1 MLRRRLSTILVSVI
15 LACAAT
21 APAVAR
27 AGPATDIIEKF
38 NSALLEVMQKADSLQ
53 FRGRYETIEP
63 YVRSIFDLD
72 FMARFS
78 VGRHWKTL
86 DEDQRIKLVDA
97 FSRLTIATY
106 ADRFNDYSGE
116 SFEIG
121 NEEPAPRDTTVVHT
135 SIVKSDGE
143 KIAINYVMLPLKQA
157 SNGTGWAIIDIFL
170 KGRFSEL
177 AKRRSEFVSVLKRE
191 GFDGLLRAIDEKIR
205 QIEQLD
211 K

>member
-1 MLRRRLSTILVSVI
+1 MLRRRISTILVTMI
-15 LACAAT
+15 LTCAAA

-27 AGPATDIIEKF
+27 SGPATQIIEQF
-38 NSALLEVMQKADSLQ
+38 NGALLEVMQKAESLR

-63 YVRSIFDLD
+63 YVRSIFDLS
-72 FMARFS
+72 FMAQFA
-78 VGRHWKTL
+78 VGRHWRTL
-86 DEDQRIKLVDA
+86 DEDQRAKLVDA

-121 NEEPAPRDTTVVHT
+121 TEEPAPHDTKVVHT

-157 SNGTGWAIIDIFL
+157 ANGTGWAIIDIFL

-191 GFDGLLRAIDEKIR
+191 SFDGLLRAIDEKIR

>member
-121 NEEPAPRDTTVVHT
+121 TEEPAPRDTKVVYT

-143 KIAINYVMLPLKQA
+143 KIAINYLMRPLKEA
-157 SNGTGWAIIDIFL
+157 ANGSGWAVIDIFL

-177 AKRRSEFVSVLKRE
+177 ARRRSEYASVLKRKTFE
-191 GFDGLLRAIDEKIR
+191 GLLLAIDEKVR
-205 QIEQLD
+205 KIEQLD

>member
-121 NEEPAPRDTTVVHT
+121 TEEPAPHDTTVVHT

-143 KIAINYVMLPLKQA
+143 KIAINYLMWPLKQA
-157 SNGTGWAIIDIFL
+157 SNGTGWAVIDIVL
-170 KGRFSEL
+170 KGRYSEL
-177 AKRRSEFVSVLKRE
+177 AKRRSEYVSVLKRE